1 VRSTL
6 RSPRLRRILA
16 AYTVNRMG
24 SFFGLVALLV
34 AVYDHAHSALAIAAL
49 MFAGQ
54 ALPAFAVTAV
64 VARAEA
70 SRRRSELTALFMFE
84 AVATAGL
91 AVLVAHFSLAP
102 VLVLVA
108 FDGIA
113 ALAASALVRAEVA
126 RAARDQ
132 LEVAPHALAMD
143 ERLEPPPGMVGE
155 IQPPALEDSPDALRH
170 EAERSANA
178 ALTVAFSIT
187 FVLGP
192 VLGGALVAGA
202 GVQAALLIDVGSFL
216 VCGLLLLDLHPHVE
230 EAAGESIRSRL
241 RAAWRH
247 IHEVPQ
253 LRGLL
258 LAEAAALLFI
268 ETGAPIEV
276 PFVKGTLNAGNRGLG
291 LVLTMWGAGAVI
303 GSVAFARLLRRP
315 LGELLAAGT
324 LLIGAAYLGLAAA
337 PNLALACVAGLAGGI
352 GNSLQWPAL
361 ISLVQQVT
369 PASLQGR
376 MMGAAESLGAICL
389 AAGLVLGGVLVAV
402 SSPRAAFVVVGVGAI
417 AATFALLRVVPPPAA
432 AAVADEHELADAH
445 GLAESSEPG
454 GSAAAVR

>member
-6 RSPRLRRILA
+6 RSSRLRRILA
-16 AYTVNRMG
+16 AYTINRMG

-54 ALPAFAVTAV
+54 AFPAFAVTAV
-64 VARAEA
+64 VARAET
-70 SRRRSELTALFMFE
+70 SRRRGQLTGLFMFE
-84 AVATAGL
+84 ALATAGL
-91 AVLVAHFSLAP
+91 AVLVANFSLAP

-108 FDGIA
+108 IDGIA
-113 ALAASALVRAEVA
+113 ALAASALVRSEVA

-132 LEVAPHALAMD
+132 LEAAPPVHDID
-143 ERLEPPPGMVGE
+143 ERLEPQPGMVGE
-155 IQPPALEDSPDALRH
+155 IQPPAPAESPDALRN

-202 GVQAALLIDVGSFL
+202 GAQAALLVDVASFI
-216 VCGLLLLDLHPHVE
+216 VCGLLLLDLDPRVE
-230 EAAGESIRSRL
+230 EAAGESVRSRL

-253 LRGLL
+253 LRSLL
-258 LAEAAALLFI
+258 LAEAVALLFI

-276 PFVKGTLNAGNRGLG
+276 PFVKGTLDAGDRGLG
-291 LVLTMWGAGAVI
+291 LVLTMWGAGAVV
-303 GSVAFARLLRRP
+303 GSLAFARLLRRP

-324 LLIGAAYLGLAAA
+324 LLIGAAYLALAAA
-337 PNLALACVAGLAGGI
+337 PNLAFACIGGLAGGI

-361 ISLVQQVT
+361 ISLVQQLT
-369 PASLQGR
+369 PARLQGR
-376 MMGAAESLGAICL
+376 MMGAAESLGAVCL
-389 AAGLVLGGVLVAV
+389 AAGLVLGGVLVAA
-402 SSPRAAFVVVGVGAI
+402 STPRAAFIIVGAGTL
-417 AATFALLRVVPPPAA
+417 AATFGLLRAAPPHTRAA
-432 AAVADEHELADAH
+432 TTGGHERGEPRELAEGPD
-445 GLAESSEPG
+445 PD
-454 GSAAAVR
+454 GSAAAVP